1 MTIGIFQSRGH
12 IKNRGMGYPRVSTGL
27 TPAAIM
33 GLSLT
38 WVATLL
44 LALLLLLRHVTRR
57 LRHHLLK
64 KETAMLDWVLMGKAR
79 EEKNKIP
86 GTAVICGGSL
96 AGLLAARVCHDHFER
111 VIIVEP
117 EAWLSTEDGVQV
129 ESWKQ
134 KQKRAR
140 VVQYTSLHGNLA
152 PITDGLI
159 RLFPNLEKECHRSET
174 RLMPADFKL
183 ALGGHKFLVP
193 HEEYGA
199 SFPQTIGA
207 GRQGTETLIRRLTLN
222 TKEYP
227 NISQISG
234 LITGVR
240 IDSKN
245 PKFLESVQIQTE
257 AGLKEI
263 KASLVVDCTGP
274 AQAGQE
280 WIRSAGFAA
289 GPKALD
295 KLTVSYDPRVRY
307 SSFRFQM
314 PPEVSNKVP
323 EYDEENATGGLFI
336 YKGDPSVSQTYCG
349 AMKIEADFVSV
360 VCGAW
365 GPAELPDTI
374 EGIRECL
381 KSTKS
386 PTPIPEWIWK
396 FIDLCE
402 EVEDTM
408 QLSKVRVAPSYWTHF
423 ESASDLPANWIASGD
438 SVSRV
443 NPVFGQGG
451 TKSMM
456 GAVSLN
462 NVLQEL
468 HMSKTIPEDF
478 SRRFFKDQA
487 GKLAPL
493 WTSNKMVDYAYKTTI
508 PEQGETLETGA
519 FIRWYL
525 HKLEVLSD
533 KDKQIGSMFWHN
545 VHSYGTSIDALHP
558 IFVWKVLVNTIFGK

>member
-1 MTIGIFQSRGH
+1 MS
-12 IKNRGMGYPRVSTGL
+12 
-27 TPAAIM
+27 
-33 GLSLT
+33 LSLT
-38 WVATLL
+38 WVVAAL
-44 LALLLLLRHVTRR
+44 LALLLLLRHVIRR
-57 LRHHLLK
+57 LRYHLLK
-64 KETAMLDWVLMGKAR
+64 KETAMLDWALMGKTR
-79 EEKNKIP
+79 EEEDKIS
-86 GTAVICGGSL
+86 GTAVICGGSI

-117 EAWLSTEDGVQV
+117 ESWLSTEDGVQV

-134 KQKRAR
+134 KHKRAR
-140 VVQYTSLHGNLA
+140 VIQYTSLHGNLA
-152 PITDGLI
+152 PITDGLL
-159 RLFPNLEKECHRSET
+159 RLFPNLERECHRSKI
-174 RLMPADFKL
+174 RFKPADFKSVL
-183 ALGGHKFLVP
+183 SGHKFLVP
-193 HEEYGA
+193 HEEFGA

-227 NISQISG
+227 NISQVTGSV
-234 LITGVR
+234 TGVR
-240 IDSKN
+240 VDSKN

-263 KASLVVDCTGP
+263 KASLVIDCTGP
-274 AQAGQE
+274 ARAGGE
-280 WIRSAGFAA
+280 WIRSAGFTA

-323 EYDEENATGGLFI
+323 EFDEEQATGGLFI
-336 YKGDPSVSQTYCG
+336 YKGDPSITQTYCG

-365 GPAELPDTI
+365 GSAELPDSI

-408 QLSKVRVAPSYWTHF
+408 QLSKVRVPSSYWTHF
-423 ESASDLPANWIASGD
+423 ELASDLPANWIASGD
-438 SVSRV
+438 SVSKV

-451 TKSMM
+451 TKAMM

-462 NVLQEL
+462 NILQDL
-468 HMSKTIPEDF
+468 HMSRTIPEDF
-478 SRRFFKDQA
+478 SRRFFNDQA
-487 GKLAPL
+487 GKLKPL
-493 WTSNKMVDYAYKTTI
+493 WVGNKMIDYSYKTTI

-519 FIRWYL
+519 FLRWYL
-525 HKLEVLSD
+525 QKLETLAS
-533 KDKQIGSMFWHN
+533 KDKQIGSMIWHT
-545 VHSYGTSIDALHP
+545 VHSYGTSIDPFHP
-558 IFVWKVLVNTIFGK
+558 IIVWKALISAIFGK